1 MIFNGL
7 TKSDLVVFNAL
18 RECDLSEP
26 LSYGDLAALTCY
38 HPETVRQALARL
50 IKYRLVSRR
59 QERPGHP
66 YRYTIREDG
75 YAFSHS

>member
-18 RECDLSEP
+18 VQCDLSRP
-26 LSYGDLAALTCY
+26 ISYGDLAALTCY
-38 HPETVRQALARL
+38 HPETVRQALS
-50 IKYRLVSRR
+50 RLVEYRMVTRR
-59 QERPGHP
+59 REGAGRP
-66 YRYTIREDG
+66 YRYTIRENG